1 MRRKHIGVRDGSTDK
16 VLLRNRKSCNVADSF
31 GKKKGRAIEPDLS
44 GSFWYTNKREQERIC
59 KKKYNN
65 TQILL
70 INNRVSE
77 QTKHFTMESLIL
89 AQDER

>member
-1 MRRKHIGVRDGSTDK
+1 LNTKEKEG
-16 VLLRNRKSCNVADSF
+16 
-31 GKKKGRAIEPDLS
+31 
-44 GSFWYTNKREQERIC
+44 IC
-59 KKKYNN
+59 EKIYNN

-70 INNRVSE
+70 IDNRVSE